1 MGGECERQDCSG
13 WPAKQQGDRMG
24 EECSGPAEIASYV
37 AVAVELG
44 VCLGG
49 ECAGEKDSEEEEDD
63 SANFAGERGRRRLI
77 VPVPVRAS

>member
-1 MGGECERQDCSG
+1 VGGECEGQDCSG
-13 WPAKQQGDRMG
+13 GPAKQQRDWMR
-24 EECSGPAEIASYV
+24 EQCSGPAEIASYV

-49 ECAGEKDSEEEEDD
+49 ECAGEKDSEEKEDD
-63 SANFAGERGRRRLI
+63 SANLAGERGRRRLI